1 MKVKSFATF
10 PLEIEADAVHLLS
23 TSGDNRM
30 CSPTSNSRS
39 LSFKLWN
46 FMTIR
51 LTDHG
56 K

>member
-30 CSPTSNSRS
+30 CSPTSNS
-39 LSFKLWN
+39 LKLEAA
-46 FMTIR
+46 
-51 LTDHG
+51 LELYDY
-56 K
+56 KVD